1 MVNRPIEF
9 VYSFIRSSSKMNE
22 TPPKGCPIC
31 GAEGTE
37 VSRSE
42 PVIRNKKLVELVSKE
57 CNHGGFTAGW
67 IEHDDSL
74 TEMSPD
80 DRGYVM
86 SQAMK
91 KLFRE
96 KPDKELGGTGPMP
109 NPLDCGRHIDC
120 TQKAERKRTRF
131 MNQELFDELAERHDR
146 AKKRQRAKK
155 FQDKIQRMDD

>member
-1 MVNRPIEF
+1 
-9 VYSFIRSSSKMNE
+9 MNE

-42 PVIRNKKLVELVSKE
+42 AVIRNKKLVELVSKE

-67 IEHDDSL
+67 IEHDHSL
-74 TEMSPD
+74 TQYEDAERCEQLSIASIE
-80 DRGYVM
+80 RAERQKAQWEEEREQINAVM
-86 SQAMK
+86 IESLTK
-91 KLFRE
+91 
-96 KPDKELGGTGPMP
+96 GGTGPMP

-131 MNQELFDELAERHDR
+131 MNQKLFDELAEKHDR